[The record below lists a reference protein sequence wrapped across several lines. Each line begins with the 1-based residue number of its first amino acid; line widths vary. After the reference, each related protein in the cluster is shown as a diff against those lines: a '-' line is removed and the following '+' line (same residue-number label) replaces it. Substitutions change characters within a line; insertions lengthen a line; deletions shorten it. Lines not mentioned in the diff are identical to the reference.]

1 MRRCGALLT
10 AAACA
15 LLASI
20 GDASEPTNPISAP
33 QQAYLLACGGC
44 HGIDGASNGRRVPT
58 LKGLVGYYLNIP
70 QGRAYLARLPNI
82 AFADLDDA
90 SLAAL
95 LNFVVFDIGGNS
107 VPPQAAPFAA
117 LEVGRLRSQP
127 LTEVSLVGYREA
139 LVSTLIRQYRA
150 PPTLREYSE
159 QQYSSSQ

>member
-1 MRRCGALLT
+1 LRRCGALLT
-10 AAACA
+10 ATACT
-15 LLASI
+15 LLASSA
-20 GDASEPTNPISAP
+20 GASEPATAIGAP

-82 AFADLDDA
+82 AFADLDDV

-95 LNFVVFDIGGNS
+95 LNYVVFDLGGDS
-107 VPPQAAPFAA
+107 VPPHAAPFAA
-117 LEVGRLRSQP
+117 LEVGRLRGQP

-150 PPTLREYSE
+150 PPALREYSE
-159 QQYSSSQ
+159 QQYPSVQ